1 MEKTK
6 ILEKDMREEQINKTI
21 VKRLCS
27 KINKDLEAELK
38 NAPYNNE
45 ASNID
50 VAIWNVQI
58 YIK

>member
-1 MEKTK
+1 MTK
-6 ILEKDMREEQINKTI
+6 EQINKTI
-21 VKRLCS
+21 IKRICS
-27 KINKDLEAELK
+27 KINKDLWTELK
-38 NAPYNNE
+38 NVPYNNE